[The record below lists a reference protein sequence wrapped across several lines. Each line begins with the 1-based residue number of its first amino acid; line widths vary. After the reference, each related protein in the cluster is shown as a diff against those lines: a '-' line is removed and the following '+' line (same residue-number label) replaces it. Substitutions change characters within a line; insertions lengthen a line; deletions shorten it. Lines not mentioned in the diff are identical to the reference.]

1 MNRLAEELWGVY
13 VLVIDDDQL
22 ARHFLRSV
30 LEFSGAIVTAVG
42 TRDAL
47 RVAPIA
53 DVIVC
58 DLASAEA
65 AGGEFISQF
74 QHLHVRLGRAVPAIA
89 LIPARVPSARMRAAG
104 FRMYLMKPID
114 GDELRA
120 ALLEGLPKSGDRHS
134 SNNRHARSSAASH
147 RPFPAFLAGHADGDP
162 PDERAN
168 SPQARGFSP
177 PLLRWLQVRRGT
189 LGP

>member
-1 MNRLAEELWGVY
+1 MNRLAEELRGVY

-65 AGGEFISQF
+65 AGGEFIFQF
-74 QHLHVRLGRAVPAIA
+74 QHLHVRLGRAMPAIA
-89 LIPARVPSARMRAAG
+89 SSRPECRVRGCGRRAFG
-104 FRMYLMKPID
+104 CI
-114 GDELRA
+114 
-120 ALLEGLPKSGDRHS
+120 
-134 SNNRHARSSAASH
+134 
-147 RPFPAFLAGHADGDP
+147 
-162 PDERAN
+162 
-168 SPQARGFSP
+168 
-177 PLLRWLQVRRGT
+177 
-189 LGP
+189 